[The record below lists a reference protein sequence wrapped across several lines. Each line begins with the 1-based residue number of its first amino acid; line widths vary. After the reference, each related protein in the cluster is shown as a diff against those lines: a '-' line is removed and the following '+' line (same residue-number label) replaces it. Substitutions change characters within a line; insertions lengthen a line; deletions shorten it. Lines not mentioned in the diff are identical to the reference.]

1 MWLLQD
7 KANRA
12 IGHLRIKFG
21 LISPSAGRQFS
32 MASKHSNQN
41 DSTKRRYSM
50 TMTQE
55 GWIFIVVLLF
65 ISTGALLRNIN
76 LLMLLAG
83 VMISPLILSWRLT
96 RKMMEQLQAR
106 RSVPTRLFAESPAV
120 VTWHLSNQRPKLP
133 SWQLLIVDQWQFA
146 DPNDRRPQLAPI
158 QVLFPEVKPR
168 ATQSLGY
175 RIRFPRRGV
184 YQVGPSKLSTRFPLG
199 LVDYRLHMPEIEM
212 VRVAP
217 ALGKLSATWDKRLL
231 SHASGSHALQRKRG
245 FQDEEFFALRPWRS
259 GDSARDIHWR
269 STARQNYPMV
279 RQYDT
284 RSDRDFVIV
293 LDLSTKNPADSL
305 SASDPLAMPAA
316 AELASELILSFAA
329 TLASHLSAQV
339 KGKIG
344 FALCGAETI
353 VLCDYASGAF
363 FDELFR
369 ELAEAAPAQNPQAG
383 LAIIRLSQSIP
394 GGTPFYV
401 VSPHHQR
408 DLGSELTASDQAKFR
423 QVESWIKWLSIDSPE
438 FQTLFSP
445 PQSLADAIR
454 PPIDNTLAE
463 LPMQSVGGQL

>member
-1 MWLLQD
+1 MAKNQ
-7 KANRA
+7 
-12 IGHLRIKFG
+12 
-21 LISPSAGRQFS
+21 SAP
-32 MASKHSNQN
+32 
-41 DSTKRRYSM
+41 DESTKRRFSM

-83 VMISPLILSWRLT
+83 VMIAPLILSWRLT
-96 RKMMEQLQAR
+96 RKMMEQLEAR
-106 RSVPTRLFAESPAV
+106 RSVPTRLFADAPAV
-120 VTWHLSNQRPKLP
+120 VTWHISNRRPKLP
-133 SWQLLIVDQWQFA
+133 SWQLVVVDQWQVA
-146 DPNDRRPQLAPI
+146 DSHARRPQLAPI
-158 QVLFPEVKPR
+158 QLLFPEVKPR

-175 RIRFPRRGV
+175 RVRFPRRGV
-184 YQVGPSKLSTRFPLG
+184 YQVGPGKVSTRFPLG
-199 LVDYRLHMPEIEM
+199 LIDYRVHLPERET

-231 SHASGSHALQRKRG
+231 SHASGAHALQRKRG

-293 LDLSTKNPADSL
+293 LDLCRFS
-305 SASDPLAMPAA
+305 PAA
-316 AELASELILSFAA
+316 GPAITTNASADPANVDSSSELILSFAA
-329 TLASHLSAQV
+329 TLASHLSTQV

-344 FALCGAETI
+344 FAICGAESV

-369 ELAEAAPAQNPQAG
+369 ELAEAAPSSDPQAG
-383 LAIIRLSQSIP
+383 LAIIRLSQSIA

-401 VSPHHQR
+401 VSPRSQM
-408 DLGSELTASDQAKFR
+408 DFGEQLPPAEEAKFR
-423 QVESWIKWLSIDSPE
+423 QVESWIKWLSIDSEE
-438 FQTLFSP
+438 FRNLFAP
-445 PQSLADAIR
+445 PPSLGGESI
-454 PPIDNTLAE
+454 PPKE
-463 LPMQSVGGQL
+463 LPAPVQAVPTVGANP